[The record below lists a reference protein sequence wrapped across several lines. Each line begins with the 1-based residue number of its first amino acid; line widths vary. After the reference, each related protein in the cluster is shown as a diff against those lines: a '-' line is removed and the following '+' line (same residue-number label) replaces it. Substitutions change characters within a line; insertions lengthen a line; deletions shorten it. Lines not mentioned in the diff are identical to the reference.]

1 VSGAG
6 GAGGP
11 GDPGEAALMPGR
23 VLAAA
28 GQVSLP
34 VALAAAAAVLAA
46 AARRRRRTAGNLPL
60 RDAGEAHREPGK
72 PGRRDG

>member
-1 VSGAG
+1 
-6 GAGGP
+6 
-11 GDPGEAALMPGR
+11 MPGR

-46 AARRRRRTAGNLPL
+46 AARAVLRRRRTAGNLPL